1 MIPFEITARDGQAR
15 SGTLQLP
22 RGAVPTPCFM
32 PVGTRGVVKTLDSHD
47 LAELGYNLML
57 ANTYHLALRPGAE
70 SVAKAGGIQQ
80 FMSWDG
86 SVLTDSGGFQAM
98 SLSGQLDADGITF
111 KSVYDGQSFRLTP
124 QNAVTYQNLIGS
136 DIQMTLDVCPQLPAP
151 ESQVLQAVELTANWA
166 ALARAQFQ
174 QSTTPGH
181 WQFGIAQG
189 GTNLE
194 LRHQSAGR
202 IAAVGFDGYAI
213 GGLSVGEG
221 RSERLEAL
229 AASCEVLPANQ
240 PRYLMGV
247 GDPLTLAE
255 AIALGVDMFD
265 CVLPT
270 RLARHGTVLTSAG
283 KVNVKNAAYAQDDSP
298 LDPGW
303 PASPANR
310 WSRAYLRHLLAVKE
324 PSAARIL
331 TLHNLAWLHDFM
343 AQARQAIDQGEF
355 GTWQA
360 AVKQIWQE

>member
-1 MIPFEITARDGQAR
+1 
-15 SGTLQLP
+15 
-22 RGAVPTPCFM
+22 M
-32 PVGTRGVVKTLDSHD
+32 PVGTRGVVKTLDSHA
-47 LAELGYNLML
+47 LAGLGYNLML
-57 ANTYHLALRPGAE
+57 ANTYHLALRPGAQ
-70 SVAKAGGIQQ
+70 SIAQAGGIQR

-98 SLSGQLDADGITF
+98 SLSGKLDDHGITF

-124 QNAVTYQNLIGS
+124 QNTVTYQNLIGS
-136 DIQMTLDVCPQLPAP
+136 DIQMVLDVCPQLPAP
-151 ESQVLQAVELTANWA
+151 ESEVVQAVELTANWA
-166 ALARAQFQ
+166 ALARAEFQ
-174 QSTTPGH
+174 QTATFGQ

-189 GTNLE
+189 GASPQ
-194 LRHQSAGR
+194 LRRQSAER
-202 IAAVGFDGYAI
+202 TVAVGFDGYAI

-229 AASCEVLPANQ
+229 AASCEVLPADQ

-255 AIALGVDMFD
+255 AIAVGVDMFD

-270 RLARHGTVLTSAG
+270 RLARHGTALTSAG
-283 KVNVKNAAYAQDDSP
+283 KINVKNAAYAQDDRP

-343 AQARQAIDQGEF
+343 TQARQAIAQGEF
-355 GTWQA
+355 GAWQA
-360 AVKQIWQE
+360 KVRQTWRDSPE